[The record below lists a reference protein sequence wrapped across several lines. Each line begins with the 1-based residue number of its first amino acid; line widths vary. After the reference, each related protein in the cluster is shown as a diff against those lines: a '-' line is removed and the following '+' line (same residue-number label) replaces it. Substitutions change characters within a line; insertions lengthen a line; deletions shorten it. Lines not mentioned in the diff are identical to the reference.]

1 MLREERLQII
11 LKMLEANQR
20 VSSMELSE
28 ILNVSDDT
36 IRRDLNELAENGL
49 LKKVHGGAV
58 PKAAHP
64 YKLKERIN
72 LAHEEKMVLA
82 RKAQAYFY
90 DGQVILLDNGSTNME
105 VARMMS
111 PDLKATVF
119 TNSLQIAQI
128 LCEHS
133 SIQLFFLGGKIF
145 KDAQNTYGAE
155 VIEMLQKIRAD
166 ICILG
171 VCGIHHDIG
180 VTIQDWGE
188 NQVKR
193 KMVDISQ
200 KVIALVTASKVNT
213 AESYVVCTLDQLD
226 VILTDDCIEEE
237 VLKDYRLHSITIQ

>member
-11 LKMLEANQR
+11 LKMLETNQR
-20 VSSMELSE
+20 VSSVELSE

-58 PKAAHP
+58 PRSAHP
-64 YKLKERIN
+64 YKLKERIKV
-72 LAHEEKMVLA
+72 AHEEKMVLA
-82 RKAQAYFY
+82 QKAQAYFH

-128 LCEHS
+128 LCEHP
-133 SIQLFFLGGKIF
+133 SIQLFFLGGKVF

-200 KVIALVTASKVNT
+200 KVVALVTASKVNT
-213 AESYVVCTLDQLD
+213 AESYVVCTLDELD
-226 VILTDDCIEEE
+226 VMLTDDCIDEAL
-237 VLKDYRLHSITIQ
+237 LKDYQKHDIVIQ

>member
-11 LKMLEANQR
+11 LKMLETNQR
-20 VSSMELSE
+20 VSSVELSE

-58 PKAAHP
+58 PRSAHP

-72 LAHEEKMVLA
+72 VAHEEKMILA
-82 RKAQAYFY
+82 QKAQAYFH

-128 LCEHS
+128 LCEHP

-171 VCGIHHDIG
+171 VCGIHHNIG

-200 KVIALVTASKVNT
+200 KVVALVTASKVNT
-213 AESYVVCTLDQLD
+213 AESYVVCTLDELD
-226 VILTDDCIEEE
+226 VMLTDDCIDEAL
-237 VLKDYRLHSITIQ
+237 LKDYQKHDIVIQ

>member
-11 LKMLEANQR
+11 LKMLETNQR
-20 VSSMELSE
+20 VSSVELSE
-28 ILNVSDDT
+28 IINVSDDT

-58 PKAAHP
+58 PRSAHP
-64 YKLKERIN
+64 YKLKERIKV
-72 LAHEEKMVLA
+72 AHEEKMVLA
-82 RKAQAYFY
+82 QKAQAYFH

-111 PDLKATVF
+111 PDLKATNF

-128 LCEHS
+128 LCEHP
-133 SIQLFFLGGKIF
+133 SIQLFFLGGKVF

-180 VTIQDWGE
+180 VTIQDRGE

-200 KVIALVTASKVNT
+200 KVVALVTASKVNT
-213 AESYVVCTLDQLD
+213 AESYVVCTLDELD
-226 VILTDDCIEEE
+226 VMLTDDCIDEAL
-237 VLKDYRLHSITIQ
+237 LKDYQKHDIVIQ

>member
-11 LKMLEANQR
+11 LKMLETNQR
-20 VSSMELSE
+20 VSSVELSE

-58 PKAAHP
+58 PRSAHP
-64 YKLKERIN
+64 YKLKERIKV
-72 LAHEEKMVLA
+72 AHEEKMVLA
-82 RKAQAYFY
+82 QKAQAYFH

-128 LCEHS
+128 LCEHP
-133 SIQLFFLGGKIF
+133 SIQLFFLGGKVF

-171 VCGIHHDIG
+171 VCGIHYDIG

-200 KVIALVTASKVNT
+200 KVVALVTASKVNT
-213 AESYVVCTLDQLD
+213 AESYVVCTLDELD
-226 VILTDDCIEEE
+226 VMLTDDCIDEAL
-237 VLKDYRLHSITIQ
+237 LKDYQKHDIVIQ

>member
-1 MLREERLQII
+1 
-11 LKMLEANQR
+11 
-20 VSSMELSE
+20 
-28 ILNVSDDT
+28 
-36 IRRDLNELAENGL
+36 
-49 LKKVHGGAV
+49 VHGGAV
-58 PKAAHP
+58 PRSAHP
-64 YKLKERIN
+64 YKLKERIKV
-72 LAHEEKMVLA
+72 AHEEKMVLA
-82 RKAQAYFY
+82 QKAQAYFH

-128 LCEHS
+128 LCEHP
-133 SIQLFFLGGKIF
+133 SIQLFFLGGKVF

-200 KVIALVTASKVNT
+200 KVVALVTASKVNT
-213 AESYVVCTLDQLD
+213 AESYVVCTLDELD
-226 VILTDDCIEEE
+226 VMLTDDCIDKAL
-237 VLKDYRLHSITIQ
+237 LKDYQKHDIVIQ

>member
-11 LKMLEANQR
+11 LKMLETNQR
-20 VSSMELSE
+20 VSSVELSE

-58 PKAAHP
+58 PRSAHP
-64 YKLKERIN
+64 YKLKERIKV
-72 LAHEEKMVLA
+72 AHEEKMVLA
-82 RKAQAYFY
+82 QKAQAYFH

-119 TNSLQIAQI
+119 TTSLQIAQI
-128 LCEHS
+128 LCEHP
-133 SIQLFFLGGKIF
+133 SIQLFFLGGKVF

-171 VCGIHHDIG
+171 VCGIHHNIG

-200 KVIALVTASKVNT
+200 KVVALVTASKVNT
-213 AESYVVCTLDQLD
+213 AESYVVCTLDELD
-226 VILTDDCIEEE
+226 VMLTDDCIDGAL
-237 VLKDYRLHSITIQ
+237 LKDYQKHDIVIQ

>member
-11 LKMLEANQR
+11 LKMLETNQR
-20 VSSMELSE
+20 VSSVELSE

-58 PKAAHP
+58 PRSAHP
-64 YKLKERIN
+64 YKLKERIKV
-72 LAHEEKMVLA
+72 AHEEKMVLA
-82 RKAQAYFY
+82 QKTQAYFH

-128 LCEHS
+128 LCEHP
-133 SIQLFFLGGKIF
+133 SIQLFFLGGKVF

-171 VCGIHHDIG
+171 VCGIHHNIG

-200 KVIALVTASKVNT
+200 KVVALVTASKVNT
-213 AESYVVCTLDQLD
+213 AESYVVCTLDELD
-226 VILTDDCIEEE
+226 VMLTDDCIDEAL
-237 VLKDYRLHSITIQ
+237 LKDYQKHDIVIQ

>member
-11 LKMLEANQR
+11 LKMLETNQR
-20 VSSMELSE
+20 VSSVELSE

-58 PKAAHP
+58 PRSAHP
-64 YKLKERIN
+64 YKLKERIKV
-72 LAHEEKMVLA
+72 AHEEKMVLA
-82 RKAQAYFY
+82 QKAQAYFH

-128 LCEHS
+128 LCEHP
-133 SIQLFFLGGKIF
+133 SIQLFFLGGKVF

-200 KVIALVTASKVNT
+200 KVVALVTASKVNT
-213 AESYVVCTLDQLD
+213 AESYVVCTLDELD
-226 VILTDDCIEEE
+226 VMLTDDCIDKAL
-237 VLKDYRLHSITIQ
+237 LKDYQKHDIVIQ